1 MKSNEYY
8 KEENIIFFLLCLCGL
23 FICVLFALDFIEN
36 SKRIENPSM
45 ELIEKVE
52 KKYLNGKLVDDF
64 KIDDSI
70 FNDSIFNGST
80 PEEKENCDTYWK
92 NSQNI
97 KFSKREV
104 YFNDEVIIKIKDLPD
119 DDKKLFENLYEREHK
134 RCLLDKQKRK
144 INRELNLVK

>member
-1 MKSNEYY
+1 MKSNKNSKVEG
-8 KEENIIFFLLCLCGL
+8 IIFFILCLL
-23 FICVLFALDFIEN
+23 FIGCFMFFLCNVVEE
-36 SKRIENPSM
+36 SKKIENPSK

-64 KIDDSI
+64 EID
-70 FNDSIFNGST
+70 DSIFNGST

-97 KFSKREV
+97 KFSAREV

-119 DDKKLFENLYEREHK
+119 DNKKLFENLYEREHK
-134 RCLLDKQKRK
+134 RCLLDKQKKK
-144 INRELNLVK
+144 INRELSLVK